1 VASFVNQSRSE
12 DDNMEPVL
20 TKVDEGGGAQN
31 LADRWFQTLDHRQI
45 DVGTRRWTAR
55 VMGIHLEGQ
64 EAWIQI
70 AAGRAQEKNLVL
82 HLSGWTTVD
91 QVVAAMK
98 TRSLDTTSYP
108 QIISVLP
115 TV

>member
-1 VASFVNQSRSE
+1 M
-12 DDNMEPVL
+12 MEPERATAEESDCV
-20 TKVDEGGGAQN
+20 QN

-55 VMGIHLEGQ
+55 VMGIHLDGQ

-70 AAGRAQEKNLVL
+70 AAGRTQEKNLVL
-82 HLSGWTTVD
+82 HLSGWTTID

-98 TRSLDTTSYP
+98 TRSLDDTSYP

>member
-1 VASFVNQSRSE
+1 M
-12 DDNMEPVL
+12 MEPVRA
-20 TKVDEGGGAQN
+20 TAEESDCTQN
-31 LADRWFQTLDHRQI
+31 LADRWFQTLDQRQI

-55 VMGIHLEGQ
+55 VMGIHLDGQ

-82 HLSGWTTVD
+82 HLSGWTTID

-98 TRSLDTTSYP
+98 TRSLDATSYP

>member
-1 VASFVNQSRSE
+1 M
-12 DDNMEPVL
+12 MEPVRA
-20 TKVDEGGGAQN
+20 TAEGSDSVQN
-31 LADRWFQTLDHRQI
+31 LADRWFQTLDQRQI
-45 DVGTRRWTAR
+45 DIGTRRWTAR
-55 VMGIHLEGQ
+55 VMGIHLDGQ

-82 HLSGWTTVD
+82 HLSGWTTID

-98 TRSLDTTSYP
+98 TRSLDDTSYP

>member
-1 VASFVNQSRSE
+1 M
-12 DDNMEPVL
+12 MEPVRS
-20 TKVDEGGGAQN
+20 TVEEAAYSQN

-45 DVGTRRWTAR
+45 DVGTRRWTAH
-55 VMGIHLEGQ
+55 VMGIHLDGQ

-82 HLSGWTTVD
+82 HLSGWTTID

-98 TRSLDTTSYP
+98 ARSFDATSYP

>member
-1 VASFVNQSRSE
+1 
-12 DDNMEPVL
+12 MESVRPIVE
-20 TKVDEGGGAQN
+20 EGGGTQN
-31 LADRWFQTLDHRQI
+31 LADRWFRTLDQRQI

-55 VMGIHLEGQ
+55 VMGIHLDGQ

-70 AAGRAQEKNLVL
+70 ATGRTQEKTLVL
-82 HLSGWTTVD
+82 HLSGWTTMD
-91 QVVAAMK
+91 QVVAAMRAK
-98 TRSLDTTSYP
+98 SLDASSYP

>member
-1 VASFVNQSRSE
+1 M
-12 DDNMEPVL
+12 MEPVRA
-20 TKVDEGGGAQN
+20 TAEESDSVQN
-31 LADRWFQTLDHRQI
+31 LADRWFQTLDQRQI

-55 VMGIHLEGQ
+55 VMGIHLDGQ

-70 AAGRAQEKNLVL
+70 AAGRTQEKNLVL
-82 HLSGWTTVD
+82 HLSGWTTID

-98 TRSLDTTSYP
+98 TRSLDATSYP

>member
-1 VASFVNQSRSE
+1 MTDPVQAVVE
-12 DDNMEPVL
+12 D
-20 TKVDEGGGAQN
+20 GGGNQN

-45 DVGTRRWTAR
+45 DIGTRRWTAR
-55 VMGIHLEGQ
+55 VMGIHLDGQ

-70 AAGRAQEKNLVL
+70 ATGRAQEKNLVL
-82 HLSGWTTVD
+82 HLSGWTTMD

-98 TRSLDTTSYP
+98 ARSLDATSYP

>member
-1 VASFVNQSRSE
+1 MSE
-12 DDNMEPVL
+12 DDMMEPVRPI
-20 TKVDEGGGAQN
+20 VEEGGCAQN

-55 VMGIHLEGQ
+55 VMGIHLDGQ

-70 AAGRAQEKNLVL
+70 AAGRAQDKNLVL
-82 HLSGWTTVD
+82 HLSGWTTID
-91 QVVAAMK
+91 QVDAAMK
-98 TRSLDTTSYP
+98 MRSFDDTSYP
-108 QIISVLP
+108 QVISVLP

>member
-1 VASFVNQSRSE
+1 M
-12 DDNMEPVL
+12 MEPERATAEESDCV
-20 TKVDEGGGAQN
+20 QN

-55 VMGIHLEGQ
+55 VMGIHLDGQ

-82 HLSGWTTVD
+82 HLSGWTTID

-98 TRSLDTTSYP
+98 TRSLDDTSYP

>member
-1 VASFVNQSRSE
+1 M
-12 DDNMEPVL
+12 MEPVRPIGE
-20 TKVDEGGGAQN
+20 DGGGQN

-45 DVGTRRWTAR
+45 DIGARRWTAR
-55 VMGIHLEGQ
+55 VMGIHLDGH

-70 AAGRAQEKNLVL
+70 ATGRAQEKNLVL
-82 HLSGWTTVD
+82 HLSGWTTMD

-98 TRSLDTTSYP
+98 ARSLDDSSYP